1 MTILELV
8 VHWNGKRRTMI
19 LECMLWEK
27 LPANQDCIVSM
38 PDALDNGLIAFAIV
52 VDVKESQSNNCKEF
66 QVFFI
71 GYAPSKQNPVW
82 VSKHVLA
89 LHREG
94 FSLVGSDQEY
104 HAASIKES
112 YHAKQPDFQTHSL
125 KRTRDAAAAHA
136 SLSSSLLV
144 SVAQDDV
151 IQPCPNTQPHAAVI
165 EKRTRGN
172 GHKKKKK
179 KGKGSHGPRS
189 RRKKKGQCISD

>member
-1 MTILELV
+1 
-8 VHWNGKRRTMI
+8 
-19 LECMLWEK
+19 
-27 LPANQDCIVSM
+27 
-38 PDALDNGLIAFAIV
+38 
-52 VDVKESQSNNCKEF
+52 
-66 QVFFI
+66 
-71 GYAPSKQNPVW
+71 

-89 LHREG
+89 LHRKG

-112 YHAKQPDFQTHSL
+112 YHAQQPEFQTHFL
-125 KRTRDAAAAHA
+125 KRTRYADIESGDAAHA
-136 SLSSSLLV
+136 SLSSSENDEPSSSESSLLV

-165 EKRTRGN
+165 EKRTSDN

-189 RRKKKGQCISD
+189 RRSKKKGQCISD